1 MLIEEVNLFRRFPSL
16 NNISRIE
23 VTLSQFKLWRGFM
36 YTTND
41 QLQQFNALKRA
52 LSEALLCE
60 VFKIC

>member
-23 VTLSQFKLWRGFM
+23 VTLWRGFM